1 VPPPTDFPDERAAL
15 AVACRRLAAAGLVIG
30 TAGNVSVRAGAGV
43 LLTPTGMVLADVGP
57 DDATLVDLDGAVVA
71 GRYAPTS
78 ELALHLGIYR
88 TRPDVAAV
96 THAHALASVA
106 FGCTHDE
113 LPALH
118 YAQLALGGTV
128 RVAPFAPFGT
138 PELAHLVGD
147 ALADRQAAFLA
158 NHGSVAVGP
167 DLDTACAH
175 LELLE
180 WLAELYTRAA
190 ALGEPRALDER
201 QLEAVRGQM
210 AARRY
215 GAVQPVQGENAR
227 EIGRSSGTVEP

>member
-1 VPPPTDFPDERAAL
+1 VPPPTQFPDERAAL
-15 AVACRRLAAAGLVIG
+15 AAACRRLAAGGLVIG

-43 LLTPTGMVLADVGP
+43 LVTPTGMVLAEVGP
-57 DDATLVDLDGAVVA
+57 HDATLVDLDGAVVA
-71 GRYAPTS
+71 GRYTPTS

-88 TRPDVAAV
+88 ARPDVAAV
-96 THAHALASVA
+96 THAHALASIA

-138 PELAHLVGD
+138 PELADLVRA
-147 ALADRQAAFLA
+147 ALVDRQAAFLA

-180 WLAELYTRAA
+180 WLAELYARAA
-190 ALGEPRALDER
+190 ALGEPRALDAA
-201 QLEAVRGQM
+201 QLDAVRRQA

-215 GAVQPVQGENAR
+215 GAVHPLDGENP
-227 EIGRSSGTVEP
+227 GKQSRSWGTVEP